1 MAHPRSGDRVK
12 VHYTG
17 RLRDGRVFDSST
29 EREPLELTVGGG
41 QVIPKF
47 EQAVTEMKP
56 GDERTV
62 TIPADEAYGP
72 RRPELMIA
80 LDREQLPQHIE
91 PTVGQHLEVR
101 REDGETAVVT
111 VAEVSDAHITLDANH
126 PLAGEDLTFDL
137 KLVDVERP

>member
-1 MAHPRSGDRVK
+1 MAHPQAGDIVT

-17 RLRDGRVFDSST
+17 RVGDGTVFDSSS
-29 EREPLELTVGGG
+29 EGEPLKLTVGAG

-47 EQAVTEMKP
+47 EQALTEMEP

-72 RRPELMIA
+72 HRRELMIA
-80 LDREQLPQHIE
+80 VEREQLPPSIQ
-91 PTVGQHLEVR
+91 PTVGQHLQVR

-111 VAEVSDAHITLDANH
+111 IAEVTDAHVTLDANH

-137 KLVDVERP
+137 KLVDVQPG